1 MDTPRFE
8 DTFKAG
14 ATILD
19 SIEKCL
25 ANLFVQKQNAA
36 GIVYIHPITEVR
48 MKGSAVKN
56 LNMFRKV
63 VGAENMPSCC
73 LVTTKWSLQSEGMSM
88 SREDEIR
95 NNPSSGSRFSHQVLR
110 SLD

>member
-19 SIEKCL
+19 SIEKYL
-25 ANLFVQKQNAA
+25 ADLFNQKQNVASV
-36 GIVYIHPITEVR
+36 VYIHPITEVR
-48 MKGSAVKN
+48 IKGPAVKN

-63 VGAENMPSCC
+63 VGAENMSSYY

-88 SREDEIR
+88 SREDETK
-95 NNPSSGSRFSHQVLR
+95 NNPSSSSRFCHQVLK
-110 SLD
+110 SLN